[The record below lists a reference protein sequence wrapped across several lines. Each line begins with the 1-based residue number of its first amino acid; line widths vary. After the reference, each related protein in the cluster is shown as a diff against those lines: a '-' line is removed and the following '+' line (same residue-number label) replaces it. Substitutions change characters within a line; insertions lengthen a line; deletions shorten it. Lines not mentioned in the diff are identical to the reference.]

1 MNITMFIYSSA
12 LLKLVGSLRVVVFT
26 LMGRRFDGN
35 KLPNNFRMA
44 CMVVGC
50 NAIGTIRREPAGA
63 MYVVF
68 FHSGQLFPDEN
79 GYDSWL
85 ECMRVSQQYM
95 IDTIHTLFLLY

>member
-1 MNITMFIYSSA
+1 MEIKYPTI
-12 LLKLVGSLRVVVFT
+12 
-26 LMGRRFDGN
+26 
-35 KLPNNFRMA
+35 FRMA

-79 GYDSWL
+79 GYDS
-85 ECMRVSQQYM
+85 
-95 IDTIHTLFLLY
+95 